1 MSGGINRSRFI
12 QSTAAN
18 RPGQEYYMTPER
30 FERLKQTLNRRQ
42 PDLTVMTDEVHKAHN
57 LSAIIRTCD
66 AFAVPK
72 VHAVWPYDDYRTF
85 RGRAMGSQN
94 WVDVETYRNTEDAI
108 AKLQAEGFKVC
119 VANFSERAI
128 DFRDYD
134 FTQPTALMMGN
145 EKHGVSQVA
154 ADMADEHLTIPM
166 LGMVQS
172 FNVSVAAAL
181 LLSEAERQRSLA
193 GLFNERRISDKDYER
208 LLFEWSHPMY
218 TKICKDMGWEYP
230 ETREDGELADP
241 QGFGARV
248 NAAKASG
255 ELISVRGR

>member
-1 MSGGINRSRFI
+1 
-12 QSTAAN
+12 
-18 RPGQEYYMTPER
+18 MTPER
-30 FERLKQTLNRRQ
+30 FERIKLTLHRRQ
-42 PDLTVMTDEVHKAHN
+42 PDLAVMTDEVHKAHN

-94 WVDVETYRNTEDAI
+94 WVDVETYRTTEDAI
-108 AKLQAEGFKVC
+108 GKLQEDGFKVC

-128 DFRDYD
+128 DFRQYD
-134 FTQPTALMMGN
+134 FTQKTALMMGN
-145 EKHGVSQVA
+145 EKHGVSDVA

-181 LLSEAERQRSLA
+181 LLSEAERQRSAA
-193 GLFNERRISDKDYER
+193 GLFDERKIPDEEYER
-208 LLFEWSHPMY
+208 LLFEWSHPLY
-218 TKICKDMGWEYP
+218 TRICKQMGWEYP
-230 ETREDGELADP
+230 ATREDGELADP
-241 QGFGARV
+241 QAFSAQV
-248 NAAKASG
+248 NGAKAAG
-255 ELISVRGR
+255 LR